1 MINTGNNII
10 TYSHATVKVDA
21 FISVI
26 EWPRIP
32 ALIPKNV
39 KQIFPFFDGQSTS
52 GIYRTRIL

>member
-32 ALIPKNV
+32 ALIPKSSLQKKPRKNE
-39 KQIFPFFDGQSTS
+39 T
-52 GIYRTRIL
+52 